1 MGNPYRKL
9 FNLFAFSLLAFAVYI
24 NFFRGDNNQLPERKI
39 PFGQANISSQ
49 QKPLLTSDA
58 NKMPLAKV
66 DKKN

>member
-24 NFFRGDNNQLPERKI
+24 NFFRSDSQLPERKI

-49 QKPLLTSDA
+49 QKSLLTSDA
-58 NKMPLAKV
+58 SKLPLAKV

>member
-24 NFFRGDNNQLPERKI
+24 NFFRSDNNELPERKI

-49 QKPLLTSDA
+49 QKPLLSAET

-66 DKKN
+66 EKKN

>member
-24 NFFRGDNNQLPERKI
+24 NFFRSDNNQLPERKI

-49 QKPLLTSDA
+49 QKSLLTSDA

>member
-24 NFFRGDNNQLPERKI
+24 NFFRSDSNQLPERKI
-39 PFGQANISSQ
+39 PFGQVNISSQ
-49 QKPLLTSDA
+49 QKSLLTSDA
-58 NKMPLAKV
+58 GKMPLAKV